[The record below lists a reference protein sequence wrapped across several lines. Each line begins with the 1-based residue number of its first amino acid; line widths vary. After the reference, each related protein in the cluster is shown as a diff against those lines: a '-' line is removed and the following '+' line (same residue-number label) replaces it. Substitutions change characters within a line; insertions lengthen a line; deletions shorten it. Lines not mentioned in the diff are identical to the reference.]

1 MAHTALTP
9 MDALEK
15 TEGFVNPLH
24 QFEISPLISFFWK
37 EIDLSFTNASLSIM
51 IVVFGILFFFNASI
65 GNRGVI
71 PSRCQAMVEIL
82 HEFVLSMLN
91 ETLGAQGRV
100 FFPFIF
106 SLFMFILGANLL
118 GMIPGN
124 YTVTSQIVVTF
135 ALSLLAFCVVT
146 LIGIIRNGFGFF
158 AIFFPKNIPKTLLPL
173 IVPIEIISYLSRPI
187 SLSIRLFAN
196 MMAGHTMLKVFA
208 AFTVL
213 MGLWG
218 VAPFLLIV
226 ILTVF
231 ETMVAALQAYVFTI
245 LTCIYLNDVLQKH

>member
-1 MAHTALTP
+1 MTP
-9 MDALEK
+9 VNAIEN

-24 QFEISPLISFFWK
+24 QFQVTRLIPLSWDGV
-37 EIDLSFTNASLSIM
+37 DLSFTNASLSIM
-51 IVVFGILFFFNASI
+51 VVVFGILFFFNASM
-65 GNRGVI
+65 GSRGII
-71 PSRCQAMVEIL
+71 PSRCQALVEML

-118 GMIPGN
+118 GMIPWS

-135 ALSLLAFCVVT
+135 ALSLGAFLVITVV
-146 LIGIIRNGFGFF
+146 GFIRNGMGFF
-158 AIFFPKNIPKTLLPL
+158 SLFFPKNVPKVLFPL

-218 VAPFLLIV
+218 VAPFLLII

-245 LTCIYLNDVLQKH
+245 LTCIYLNDVLHEH

>member
-1 MAHTALTP
+1 MVHTDLMP
-9 MDALEK
+9 IDALEK

-24 QFEISPLISFFWK
+24 QFETSSLIPFSWHGV
-37 EIDLSFTNASLSIM
+37 DLSFTNASLSIM
-51 IVVFGILFFFNASI
+51 IVVFGTLFFFSACIRS
-65 GNRGVI
+65 RGVI
-71 PSRCQAMVEIL
+71 PSRGQALVEML

-100 FFPFIF
+100 FFPFVF

-135 ALSLLAFCVVT
+135 ALSMLAFGVVT
-146 LIGIIRNGFGFF
+146 IIGIVRNGLGFF
-158 AIFFPKNIPKTLLPL
+158 SIFFPKNVPKLLLPL

-208 AFTVL
+208 GFTVI

-218 VAPFLLIV
+218 IAPFLLIV
-226 ILTVF
+226 LLTVF

-245 LTCIYLNDVLQKH
+245 LTCIYLNDVIHKH